1 VSHRKHGD
9 VVISI
14 PGKRSHPVRLQV
26 SWTTKADRNRQV
38 KNAVDAWATSVRGW
52 WGVFVDVTTLD
63 DAAGGRVFI
72 NGDQSVAVAQFRM
85 DARRQPVPSPVP
97 ALFAVGAA

>member
-1 VSHRKHGD
+1 MSQRKHGD

-38 KNAVDAWATSVRGW
+38 KTAVDSWATSARGW

-63 DAAGGRVFI
+63 EAAGGRVFI
-72 NGDQSVAVAQFRM
+72 NGDHSVAVAQFRM
-85 DARRQPVPSPVP
+85 DARRKPAPAPVS
-97 ALFAVGAA
+97 ALFAAGAA